1 MALRV
6 QLPSLEVR
14 AKPEISA
21 GRSPICLNNP
31 PDTLYGHPVFSEAG
45 MRCFILDDDH
55 QPVETDLTAYCMWS
69 SRHGTLADT
78 RLSESVR
85 EVFVNH
91 PSSIKSPK

>member
-1 MALRV
+1 
-6 QLPSLEVR
+6 
-14 AKPEISA
+14 
-21 GRSPICLNNP
+21 
-31 PDTLYGHPVFSEAG
+31 